1 MKKEGGDI
9 ALFLVFAR
17 IIIWLNIISRKLLVT
32 PEPRLFQCKDAQS
45 KKVPIFVDKVSF
57 FCMLEILFNSLK
69 KNIILHFFAQFIGR
83 TCHVPWSVKKARSYS
98 SMLLSNGALITF
110 RTGWPLTRR
119 PRSGRGPAASPPR
132 PTRRSQRN
140 RRRPRISRPAT
151 HLGTYPY
158 FQN

>member
-69 KNIILHFFAQFIGR
+69 KH
-83 TCHVPWSVKKARSYS
+83 CHVPWSVKKARSYS

-110 RTGWPLTRR
+110 RTGWPPTRR